1 MLRTSLTGLQASS
14 KNLSVISN
22 NLANASTNGFKR
34 SEARFADIINEE
46 AGTRPGVVFGK
57 GVSTLSIER
66 TTAQGSMMGTSS
78 SLDFAVDG
86 AGYFIFGD
94 APDGE
99 TTDTTTYSRAGRLS
113 MDRNGNLVD
122 DSGAALLGSKAVNGN
137 LQAASLSPINLV
149 DAVGGKPETIG
160 TVTISSKGLLT
171 VTTTAGANI
180 PVSYVALGRFAS
192 DSGLKQVGSNKL
204 MATDRSGE
212 VTIGGSGIDG
222 LGSIKQGT
230 IEKSNVDLTS
240 ELMQMIQSQQAYNG
254 NSRAL
259 QTGSEMMRSITE
271 LIS

>member
-22 NLANASTNGFKR
+22 NLANASTTGFKR

-46 AGTRPGVVFGK
+46 AGTRPGAVFGK
-57 GVSTLSIER
+57 GVSTVSIER

-94 APDGE
+94 APDG
-99 TTDTTTYSRAGRLS
+99 
-113 MDRNGNLVD
+113 V
-122 DSGAALLGSKAVNGN
+122 GSKAVNGN
-137 LQAASLSPINLV
+137 LQAANLSPINLV

-204 MATDRSGE
+204 MATDQSGE